1 MQMTRDT
8 IFPTALERSKGFG
21 SHKSTATKVT
31 LGDGTVTLKRDGQ
44 SDLVIATIVG
54 RKRDAGQGIETIW
67 LDRLVHTDKEEFVG
81 WSASGAI
88 STVLQQ
94 RLVPTPKA

>member
-1 MQMTRDT
+1 M
-8 IFPTALERSKGFG
+8 
-21 SHKSTATKVT
+21 T